1 MDGEGEPWGNPFR
14 TVKLWD
20 NLVCIRLC
28 AGFFHLSLQIYCLPF
43 STPGERGLRE
53 VYLCGLP
60 PPAPLTCRVE
70 ISWQ

>member
-43 STPGERGLRE
+43 STPVKGGSERSTSADS
-53 VYLCGLP
+53 LP
-60 PPAPLTCRVE
+60 QLP
-70 ISWQ
+70 